1 MRVNSLGF
9 SIPNDENGSA
19 GVKLV
24 GEKEISITKII
35 SAACRNY
42 MHFKGVHTIE
52 FKDGINTIV
61 GGNASGKSSILW
73 MINQAISSE
82 RSSFWNRGVW
92 GNGDHN
98 RQTMLELRFIAGD
111 KEHHLR
117 RVIQSGDHTT
127 DVHLYIGEG
136 RDIEFLRDG
145 EALKYLSLIKRVHSF
160 DGITASD
167 DDDFMKTTHNGL
179 HYIPNFKGKYELLNE
194 VNKVLNL
201 TEVGVTRLLKSGE
214 IVMAEIQDGR
224 LVALEDLSVPA
235 IRIVFF
241 LAKILAKISEIDS
254 DDLSRV
260 ILIDDFEMGLDNSAV
275 SGLFE
280 AMNEIS
286 TRYNCQ
292 MIVTSR
298 IVKGRYN
305 PIRLT
310 IGKIPGYYL
319 THNTTNNHINS
330 ALIKKYINQ
339 KVNWNWKP

>member
-1 MRVNSLGF
+1 V
-9 SIPNDENGSA
+9 SA

-24 GEKEISITKII
+24 GEKEIAITKII
-35 SAACRNY
+35 SAACRNF
-42 MHFKGVHTIE
+42 MHFKGVHTME
-52 FKDGINTIV
+52 FEDGINTIV
-61 GGNASGKSSILW
+61 GGNASGKSSMLW
-73 MINQAISSE
+73 MINKAISSE

-92 GNGDHN
+92 RNNDHN
-98 RQTMLELRFIAGD
+98 RQTMLELRFIAGGR
-111 KEHHLR
+111 EHHLR

-136 RDIEFLRDG
+136 NDAEFLRDG
-145 EALKYLSLIKRVHSF
+145 EALKYLSLVKQVHSF
-160 DGITASD
+160 DGITASAD
-167 DDDFMKTTHNGL
+167 DYFMKTTHNGL
-179 HYIPNFKGKYELLNE
+179 HYVPNFRGKYELLQD
-194 VNKVLNL
+194 VNKALNL
-201 TEVGVTRLLKSGE
+201 TEVGVTQLLKSGE
-214 IVMAEIQDGR
+214 IVMAETRDGR

-241 LAKILAKISEIDS
+241 LAKILAKINEIDR

-260 ILIDDFEMGLDNSAV
+260 ILIDDFEIGLDSSAV

-280 AMNEIS
+280 AMSEIS

-298 IVKGRYN
+298 ILRGRIN
-305 PIRLT
+305 PIRLN

-319 THNTTNNHINS
+319 THNRTNNHINR
-330 ALIKKYINQ
+330 ALFKKYINQ

>member
-1 MRVNSLGF
+1 ML
-9 SIPNDENGSA
+9 A
-19 GVKLV
+19 GVELV
-24 GEKEISITKII
+24 DDKEITITKII
-35 SAACRNY
+35 SAACKNY

-52 FKDGINTIV
+52 FQDGINTIV

-92 GNGDHN
+92 RNGDHN
-98 RQTMLELRFIAGD
+98 RQTMLELRFIAGG

-127 DVHLYIGEG
+127 DVHLYIGDG
-136 RDIEFLRDG
+136 KDAEFLRDG
-145 EALKYLSLIKRVHSF
+145 EALKYLSRIKHVHSF
-160 DGITASD
+160 DGITASSD
-167 DDDFMKTTHNGL
+167 DYFMKTTHNGL
-179 HYIPNFKGKYELLNE
+179 HYIPNFKGQYELLNE
-194 VNKVLNL
+194 VNKALNF
-201 TEVGVTRLLKSGE
+201 TEVDVKRLLKSGG
-214 IVMAEIQDGR
+214 IVLAETRDGR

-241 LAKILAKISEIDS
+241 LAKILAKISEIDR

-260 ILIDDFEMGLDNSAV
+260 ILIDDFEIGLDNSAV

-280 AMNEIS
+280 AMSEIS
-286 TRYNCQ
+286 TRYDCQ

-298 IVKGRYN
+298 AVRGRIN
-305 PIRLT
+305 PIRLN

-319 THNTTNNHINS
+319 THKTSNNHINS
-330 ALIKKYINQ
+330 ALIKKYIKQ

>member
-1 MRVNSLGF
+1 M
-9 SIPNDENGSA
+9 PNDENVLA
-19 GVKLV
+19 GVNLV

-35 SAACRNY
+35 SAACKNY

-82 RSSFWNRGVW
+82 RSYFWNRGVW
-92 GNGDHN
+92 RNGDHN
-98 RQTMLELRFIAGD
+98 RQTMLELRFIAGG

-117 RVIQSGDHTT
+117 RVMQSGDHTT
-127 DVHLYIGEG
+127 DVHLYIGEEK
-136 RDIEFLRDG
+136 DVEFLRDG

-167 DDDFMKTTHNGL
+167 DDYFMKTTHNGL
-179 HYIPNFKGKYELLNE
+179 HYVPNFKGKYELLHE
-194 VNKVLNL
+194 VNKALNL
-201 TEVGVTRLLKSGE
+201 TEVGVVRLLKSGGT
-214 IVMAEIQDGR
+214 VMAETRDGR

-241 LAKILAKISEIDS
+241 LAKILAKISEIDR

-260 ILIDDFEMGLDNSAV
+260 ILIDDFEIGLDNSTV

-280 AMNEIS
+280 AMSEIS

-298 IVKGRYN
+298 TVRGRIN
-305 PIRLT
+305 PIRLN

-319 THNTTNNHINS
+319 THNRTNNHINS
-330 ALIKKYINQ
+330 ALIKKYVNQ